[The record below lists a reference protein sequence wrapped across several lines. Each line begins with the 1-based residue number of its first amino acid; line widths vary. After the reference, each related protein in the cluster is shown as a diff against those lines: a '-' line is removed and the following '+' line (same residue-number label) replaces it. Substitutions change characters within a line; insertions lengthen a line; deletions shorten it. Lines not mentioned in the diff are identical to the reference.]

1 MKNDKID
8 FWSADG
14 SLSCFWVYDG
24 DNLMWWC
31 KLFSC
36 CLFFL
41 VHTVSPK
48 CVTSEAA
55 QVPLA
60 IGETQWLTCSILAWP
75 SDLNFYWTL
84 NRSDSGGNGEIRRGE
99 SNSGSTFR
107 NITEYYHRLP
117 ISNVGGGVVVAPG
130 VNNNVT
136 WSSISKS
143 NLKKEGEEETEREKD
158 LVNAVKEKTEQKD
171 SSDQTGYPQ
180 LSSGSSSESLDY
192 PEDQHVPQRHPD
204 VSSKNAMTTDNMER
218 TRSGSVLLTASGKE
232 EKRSSQKDILF
243 GKTYSTGGKAISAK
257 ENRKSSMDHSVPFT
271 PSDVVLSTSTRDAYS
286 ANKFNISSNK
296 LSFPVTAAKL
306 TSAEYVASKVGAES
320 EDEKK
325 TKRHVVYPSST
336 SSSHFSASNVDGKSR
351 IGDHGSG
358 HGFQDKIRHKSLI
371 SYQVKSDEDYGTVAC
386 WATNSFGSQVFP
398 CLFQIIKS
406 KSYIEFQ

>member
-8 FWSADG
+8 FSSADG
-14 SLSCFWVYDG
+14 SLSCCWVCDD

-84 NRSDSGGNGEIRRGE
+84 NRSDSGGNGKIRRGE
-99 SNSGSTFR
+99 SNIGSSFR

-117 ISNVGGGVVVAPG
+117 ISNVEREVVAPG

-136 WSSISKS
+136 SSSISKS
-143 NLKKEGEEETEREKD
+143 NLQKELEEGSERGGD

-192 PEDQHVPQRHPD
+192 PEDQHMPQHHPD
-204 VSSKNAMTTDNMER
+204 VSSKNAMTTDNMEG

-243 GKTYSTGGKAISAK
+243 EKSYSTEGKAISAK

-271 PSDVVLSTSTRDAYS
+271 PSDVVLSTSTRDTYS
-286 ANKFNISSNK
+286 ANKFNISFNK
-296 LSFPVTAAKL
+296 LSFPVNTAAKL
-306 TSAEYVASKVGAES
+306 TSVEYVASKVGVRS
-320 EDEKK
+320 ENEKK

-336 SSSHFSASNVDGKSR
+336 SSSYFSSSNVDGKSR
-351 IGDHGSG
+351 TGDHGSG

-398 CLFQIIKS
+398 CLFHIIKS
-406 KSYIEFQ
+406 KSYK